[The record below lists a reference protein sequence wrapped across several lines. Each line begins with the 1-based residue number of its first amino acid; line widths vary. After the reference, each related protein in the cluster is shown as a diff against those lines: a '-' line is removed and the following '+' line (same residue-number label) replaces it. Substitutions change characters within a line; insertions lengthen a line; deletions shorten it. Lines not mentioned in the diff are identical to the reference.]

1 MVQTGLMMRDSIFT
15 SKILLNSEVWHS
27 VTKSQLEQLEVIDR
41 MLLRQVLS
49 AHSKTGL
56 EWIMSDT
63 GKLDLSSLIQIRRL
77 MYLWHLFSCDESE
90 LIRRIYK
97 TQKVSNSVSDW
108 VPLVDAD
115 KT

>member
-1 MVQTGLMMRDSIFT
+1 MRDSIFT

-49 AHSKTGL
+49 AYSKTGL

-63 GKLDLSSLIQIRRL
+63 GKLDLRSLIQIRRL
-77 MYLWHLFSCDESE
+77 MYLWHLRDESE
-90 LIRRIYK
+90 LIRRIYTTSIFRK
-97 TQKVSNSVSDW
+97 FKVVFHFS
-108 VPLVDAD
+108 
-115 KT
+115 KI